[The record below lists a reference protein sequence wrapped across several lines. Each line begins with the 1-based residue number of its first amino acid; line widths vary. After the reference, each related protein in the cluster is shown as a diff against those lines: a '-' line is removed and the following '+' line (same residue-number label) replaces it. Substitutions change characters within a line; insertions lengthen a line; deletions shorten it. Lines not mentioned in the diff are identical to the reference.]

1 MTISD
6 WLVIFAIIIAP
17 VLAVQ
22 IQKFIE
28 NRKVIK
34 ERKMHI
40 FRILMT
46 TRATPLAPAHV
57 EALNMIDIEFHKDKE
72 IVNAWKLLL
81 DHFANYPKDIQ
92 DPNYSTKLDSCAEK
106 SNELLTDLLYE
117 MAKALNYD
125 FNKVH
130 LRRGAYIPKGHADIE
145 FEQNFILRSLTEL
158 FSGKNRCLLILSILA
173 RKQMKTKFRR
183 VRVTHRLLGQ
193 MVRLDTPYGPKNLPS
208 VFYILNSVF

>member
-46 TRATPLAPAHV
+46 TRATPLASAHV

-92 DPNYSTKLDSCAEK
+92 DPNYSTKLNSCAEK
-106 SNELLTDLLYE
+106 SNELLTGLLYE

-125 FNKVH
+125 FDKVH
-130 LRRGAYIPKGHADIE
+130 LRRGAYIPKGHADIAL
-145 FEQNFILRSLTEL
+145 EQNFILGSLTDL
-158 FSGKNRCLLILSILA
+158 FLGKKTLPISIVNPSE
-173 RKQMKTKFRR
+173 KTDENK
-183 VRVTHRLLGQ
+183 VREE
-193 MVRLDTPYGPKNLPS
+193 KE
-208 VFYILNSVF
+208 I